1 MRGKRLSKRAGK
13 RRVAIGFD
21 FPSDWVKK
29 RREFFFRPIVLRNNA
44 QPITFCPESKPLLF
58 NLRFLYN

>member
-44 QPITFCPESKPLLF
+44 QPITFCPE
-58 NLRFLYN
+58 